1 MIYNWSI
8 SYLDKH
14 SSTHVI
20 SVMQLNKTNYNTEQK
35 GKEKKHIFKAK
46 TKRGNIHSS
55 CNRYSKVQLLKPHD
69 YDIKSSQLVRPS
81 IFSPRQFNVIGSGYQ
96 EKTRYYDHVLPVTWF
111 VSSVDFTLHI
121 ELRERFV

>member
-20 SVMQLNKTNYNTEQK
+20 SVMQLNKTYYNTEQK
-35 GKEKKHIFKAK
+35 GKEAYFKTK

-69 YDIKSSQLVRPS
+69 YDIKSSPLVRPS
-81 IFSPRQFNVIGSGYQ
+81 NFSPRQLISMLLGLVIKKRLDITTTCHQSLGLSHQ
-96 EKTRYYDHVLPVTWF
+96 W
-111 VSSVDFTLHI
+111 TL
-121 ELRERFV
+121 LCT

>member
-20 SVMQLNKTNYNTEQK
+20 SVMQLNKTYYNTEQK
-35 GKEKKHIFKAK
+35 GKEKKHIFKTK

-81 IFSPRQFNVIGSGYQ
+81 IFSPRELISMLLGLVIKKRLDITTTCYLQSLGLSHQ
-96 EKTRYYDHVLPVTWF
+96 W
-111 VSSVDFTLHI
+111 TL
-121 ELRERFV
+121 LCT